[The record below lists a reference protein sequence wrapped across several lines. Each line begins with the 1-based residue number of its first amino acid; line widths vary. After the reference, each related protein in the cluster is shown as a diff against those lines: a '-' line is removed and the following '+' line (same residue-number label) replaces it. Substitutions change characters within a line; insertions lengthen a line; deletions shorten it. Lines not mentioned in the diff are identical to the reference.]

1 MRDAFAGALGSTFMV
16 LITQPIDTCK
26 VNLQQCSSMKGQSMA
41 RALTQSGGAG
51 VLWAGT
57 LPALYLYVTEHAIL
71 FGAWSCFVRT
81 WWPQSEIKPH
91 TVAPIWLG
99 LSCGLCCTLSSM
111 LTCPADF
118 LKCRL
123 QVNPGVFHGVA
134 DCFVETVRTEGTRAL
149 FQNYRSVLL
158 RDALFF
164 SGYVTSHET
173 LCRWWLQRTNRQTKA
188 ELKFEELFV
197 LGGTAGTAGWLL
209 ASPADVIN
217 SRRQARLG
225 GPSSMMLEMQQ
236 IARHEGTR
244 ALWTGMRYQVMRGFI
259 GYGTFT
265 VGYTMAIN
273 MWQGLQDSLPLPVE
287 ISLCDSEE

>member
-1 MRDAFAGALGSTFMV
+1 
-16 LITQPIDTCK
+16 
-26 VNLQQCSSMKGQSMA
+26 
-41 RALTQSGGAG
+41 
-51 VLWAGT
+51 
-57 LPALYLYVTEHAIL
+57 
-71 FGAWSCFVRT
+71 
-81 WWPQSEIKPH
+81 
-91 TVAPIWLG
+91 
-99 LSCGLCCTLSSM
+99 M

-123 QVNPGVFHGVA
+123 QVKSPFLLNLRILNPQTLSFSIPLVEELLAQVNPGVFHGVA

-173 LCRWWLQRTNRQTKA
+173 LCRWWLQRTGRQTKA

-225 GPSSMMLEMQQ
+225 GPSSMLLEMQQ

-259 GYGTFT
+259 GELDF
-265 VGYTMAIN
+265 
-273 MWQGLQDSLPLPVE
+273 
-287 ISLCDSEE
+287 